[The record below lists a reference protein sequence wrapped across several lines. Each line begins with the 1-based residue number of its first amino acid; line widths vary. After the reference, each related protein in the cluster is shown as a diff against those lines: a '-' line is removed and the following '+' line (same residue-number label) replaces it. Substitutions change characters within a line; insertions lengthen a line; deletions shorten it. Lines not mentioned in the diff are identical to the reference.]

1 MPAMVADAQLRAS
14 ASVGAVPTILVRAFL
29 VMLPARESIAQLAS
43 NAACLANASLRAD
56 AMQPCLHGSQTVQRI
71 IAGQP
76 YALPDFSMT
85 FPESAPRIS
94 IHPVIADEGAA
105 RRAHPLLQ
113 DIAARLELLDDHRL
127 RRTRRVVAAT
137 QGVHLQVD
145 GRNLLS
151 FCSNDYLGLAGD
163 RRIVDAA
170 CRGAR
175 EFGVGA
181 GASALISGH
190 ARAHERLEAELAD
203 FVEAQRAVLFCTGYM
218 ANLGIVPS
226 LVGSGDA
233 VFSDRLNHASI
244 VDAARLSRAHVH
256 VYPHLDMGALAG
268 LLEGSTASHKLVVS
282 DAVFSMDGTIAP
294 LRDLIALCEANDAW
308 LLLDDAHGFGVL
320 GPRGR
325 GTPAHFAVRSPNLI
339 HMGTLGKAAGVA
351 GAFAAGHAL
360 VIEWL
365 IQRARTYVFTTAA
378 PPLLSCALS
387 AALEIVGGEDWRRAH
402 LRELSQAL
410 REGLVGTG
418 YRLLAS
424 DTAIHPIVIGDN
436 AATLA
441 LSAALLDR
449 GMWVPAIRPPTVP
462 EGTARLRVSL
472 SAAHAIQDVQRLTV
486 ALRELDQSLPRPSA
500 EFS

>member
-1 MPAMVADAQLRAS
+1 
-14 ASVGAVPTILVRAFL
+14 
-29 VMLPARESIAQLAS
+29 MLPASESIAQFAS
-43 NAACLANASLRAD
+43 NVACLANASLRAD
-56 AMQPCLHGSQTVQRI
+56 AMQPRLLWSKTVRRI

-76 YALPDFSMT
+76 HAFLDFAMSS
-85 FPESAPRIS
+85 PESASRIAM
-94 IHPVIADEGAA
+94 HAGTTDEGAA
-105 RRAHPLLQ
+105 RRAHPLLD
-113 DIAARLELLDDHRL
+113 DIAHRLELLDDHRL
-127 RRTRRVVAAT
+127 RRTRKVVAAT
-137 QGVHLQVD
+137 QGAHLQVD
-145 GRNLLS
+145 GRKLLS

-163 RRIVDAA
+163 RRIVEAA

-190 ARAHERLEAELAD
+190 ARAHERLETELAD
-203 FVEAQRAVLFCTGYM
+203 FVGAQRAVLFSTGYM

-256 VYPHLDMGALAG
+256 VYPHLDMGALAD
-268 LLEGSTASHKLVVS
+268 LLEGSSASHKLVVS

-294 LRDLIALCEANDAW
+294 LDELITLCEANDAW

-320 GPRGR
+320 GPGGR

-339 HMGTLGKAAGVA
+339 HMCTLGKAAGVA

-387 AALEIVGGEDWRRAH
+387 AALEILGGEDWRRTH
-402 LRELSQAL
+402 LRELSLAL
-410 REGLVGTG
+410 RAGLAGTA

-449 GMWVPAIRPPTVP
+449 GIWVPAIRPPTVP

-472 SAAHAIQDVQRLTV
+472 SAAHAIQDVQRLTA
-486 ALRELDQSLPRPSA
+486 ALRELDQSFPGPCA

>member
-1 MPAMVADAQLRAS
+1 MTSPD
-14 ASVGAVPTILVRAFL
+14 P
-29 VMLPARESIAQLAS
+29 
-43 NAACLANASLRAD
+43 AACS
-56 AMQPCLHGSQTVQRI
+56 STS
-71 IAGQP
+71 AGTTGDGTDHRP
-76 YALPDFSMT
+76 
-85 FPESAPRIS
+85 
-94 IHPVIADEGAA
+94 
-105 RRAHPLLQ
+105 HPLLA
-113 DIAARLELLDDHRL
+113 DIADRLERLDRYGL
-127 RRTRRVVAAT
+127 RRTRRVVAAR
-137 QGVHLQVD
+137 QGTHLHVD
-145 GRNLLS
+145 GRDLLS
-151 FCSNDYLGLAGD
+151 FSSNDYLGLSGD
-163 RRIVDAA
+163 HRIVEAA

-190 ARAHERLEAELAD
+190 ALAHERFEAELAA
-203 FVEAQRAVLFCTGYM
+203 FVGAQRAVLFSTGYM

-244 VDAARLSRAHVH
+244 VDAARLSRAEVH

-268 LLEGSTASHKLVVS
+268 LLEACAAPHKLVVS

-294 LRDLIALCEANDAW
+294 LADLVALCEAHDAW

-320 GPRGR
+320 GPDGR
-325 GTPAHFAVRSPNLI
+325 GTPALFSVNSPNLI

-351 GAFAAGHAL
+351 GAFAAGHAP

-365 IQRARTYVFTTAA
+365 MQGARTYVFTTAA
-378 PPLLSCALS
+378 PPLLSSALS
-387 AALEIVGGEDWRRAH
+387 AALAIIGGEDWRRAR

-410 REGLVGTG
+410 RAGLAGTG

-424 DTAIHPIVIGDN
+424 DTAIQPIVIGDN
-436 AATLA
+436 QATLT

-449 GMWVPAIRPPTVP
+449 GIWVPAIRPPTVP

-472 SAAHAIQDVQRLTV
+472 SAAHAIQDVQRLV
-486 ALRELDQSLPRPSA
+486 GALRELDESRR
-500 EFS
+500 